1 MFSFQKMSFNVS
13 NGSLLVTDWASFSSQ
28 GDSGGPL
35 VCNRMAVGVV
45 SFNMGICEY
54 PNVPNVY
61 ANLSKYL
68 PWIKEIRRKKKC

>member
-1 MFSFQKMSFNVS
+1 MAFNVN
-13 NGSLLVTDWASFSSQ
+13 NGSVLKTDWASFSSQ

-35 VCNRMAVGVV
+35 VCNGMAVGVV
-45 SFNMGICEY
+45 SFNMKRNCDY

>member
-1 MFSFQKMSFNVS
+1 MFICQKMSFNVN
-13 NGSLLVTDWASFSSQ
+13 NGSVLKTDWASSSQ

-35 VCNRMAVGVV
+35 VCNGMAVGVV
-45 SFNMGICEY
+45 SFNMGICDY

-61 ANLSKYL
+61 VNLSKYI